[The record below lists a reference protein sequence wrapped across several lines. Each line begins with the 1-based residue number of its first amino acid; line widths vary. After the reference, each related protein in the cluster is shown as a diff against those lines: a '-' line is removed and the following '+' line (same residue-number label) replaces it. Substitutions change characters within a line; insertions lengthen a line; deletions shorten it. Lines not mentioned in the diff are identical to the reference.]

1 MKTIYLENTS
11 NHHDKFYHMIE
22 NKDGVSFTAT
32 WGRTGSNG
40 RTQVYSMQE
49 WSKIYN
55 SKIRK
60 GYKVSTSGIQSMS
73 TAQRKKQGITTVTP
87 SSTIHPHQDKLKQLR
102 KVLEDFQHGKG
113 KYLPLDSMQGRTFEA
128 DLYKVDELLIGGRD
142 ILTKEEMLEMNTI
155 FKTYGGKQKTY
166 HDKSLA

>member
-22 NKDGVSFTAT
+22 NKDGVSFTAS
-32 WGRTGSNG
+32 WGRSGSNG
-40 RTQVYSMQE
+40 RTQIYSMNE

-60 GYKVSTSGIQSMS
+60 GYKVSTNGIQGMS

-87 SSTIHPHQDKLKQLR
+87 PSTVHPHQDKLKKLR
-102 KVLEDFQHGKG
+102 KVLENFQHGKG
-113 KYLPLDSMQGRTFEA
+113 KNLPLDSMQGRMFEA

-142 ILTKEEMLEMNTI
+142 ILTKEEMLEMNMLYRLYT
-155 FKTYGGKQKTY
+155 K
-166 HDKSLA
+166 